1 MTDNLEQLIKEA
13 VEKAL
18 EGDIDVINN
27 IEDRATRSK
36 AKAALVKAKRE
47 AIKEKNEAS
56 PDENSNDSSDSKKDK
71 TTNEHIAELLI
82 QQFPDDINK
91 ELSSNKHI
99 QIQPKNWLVISK
111 YLRDDPACLFDSLQ
125 CITGVDLGEESDLE
139 VRYNLHSMTHRHA
152 VEIRISCP
160 RNKAKVPSVESIW
173 RIGDW
178 FERETYDMYGIEFE
192 GHRDLKRIL
201 LPEDWEGWPMRK
213 DYEVQETYHGII
225 VPKVKEGWE

>member
-18 EGDIDVINN
+18 EGDMDVINN
-27 IEDRATRSK
+27 IKDRVTRSK

-111 YLRDDPACLFDSLQ
+111 YLRDDPACLFNSLQ

-139 VRYNLHSMTHRHA
+139 DS
-152 VEIRISCP
+152 
-160 RNKAKVPSVESIW
+160 
-173 RIGDW
+173 GDL
-178 FERETYDMYGIEFE
+178 G
-192 GHRDLKRIL
+192 
-201 LPEDWEGWPMRK
+201 
-213 DYEVQETYHGII
+213 
-225 VPKVKEGWE
+225 